1 MGTAGKGR
9 RGNVVGTVGKGRR
22 GNVVGTVGKGR
33 RGNVVG
39 TVGKEGRRNVM
50 GTNLKQNEA
59 QSARAESTHKGVNQR
74 SQYVTQVL
82 QQRPELPVL
91 FCVTSAN

>member
-1 MGTAGKGR
+1 MGTA
-9 RGNVVGTVGKGRR
+9 GKGRR

-39 TVGKEGRRNVM
+39 TVGKEGRRNVV

-91 FCVTSAN
+91 FCVTYFER